1 MNGSHASRRAS
12 DTDTCRR
19 ICSSGEH
26 MHGTSAPTERPLDS
40 APNLSTAHRD
50 AAAEEAEKRLL
61 GHRRVGGAEALRA
74 VRSRGGALHTPLR
87 PDLARRRARRR
98 QHLPALCLPSWH
110 GSCDDS
116 CAVNAPRRGEETHAL
131 RFVPR
136 ARHAPL
142 RRRSA
147 RAEAELARRE
157 ASAGGCGGTRTRSD
171 CSSRSRSCMPQQVGV
186 SSLLACTHAVRL
198 AVPESEEPHTRMG
211 LLGSLE

>member
-1 MNGSHASRRAS
+1 MRKNGSHASRRAS

-147 RAEAELARRE
+147 RAEAARGKLQPAGAELGLLGR
-157 ASAGGCGGTRTRSD
+157 
-171 CSSRSRSCMPQQVGV
+171 PQPR
-186 SSLLACTHAVRL
+186 LALACLSRWESAACSLCSHAVRL